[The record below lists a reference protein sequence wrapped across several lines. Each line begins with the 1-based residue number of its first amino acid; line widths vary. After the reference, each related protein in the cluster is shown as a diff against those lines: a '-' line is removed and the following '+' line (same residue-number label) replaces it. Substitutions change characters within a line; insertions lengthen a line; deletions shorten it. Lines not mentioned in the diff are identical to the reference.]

1 MAADGV
7 LIGLSLLAGV
17 VLGPLALPLAPGMTL
32 AIQALHGRI
41 LWSRVMIVVCAVA
54 LGAARATLAPAPG
67 ALDDL
72 ERSRAAV
79 GVIVSLP
86 VSGGANERVVL
97 DVQQI
102 EMPDGAVHTVAGRVM
117 LYTSEGMAVS
127 KGDRVRVVWSASAA
141 SSAPPGYA
149 RFLSA
154 EGVSGSAHVWSLRTV
169 ERGPAWARGL
179 ARFRREISQGLREAL
194 PGDAGALAAGI
205 VTGDDSGLSAEVD
218 DAFHRSG
225 TSHITA
231 VSGQNIGLLLAFGA
245 LWMRPAR
252 RSTRIAS
259 HVAMIGTVWLYALM
273 VGIEAPALRAAI
285 VATLT
290 ILGTYTGRRADPLT
304 LLALTLGGMVL
315 LDPRMAQGA
324 GFWLS
329 ASASFALCSVMP
341 VDGPPSIGRFLRQS
355 VRAVLAATVAT
366 LPFLVWMFG
375 EWSPVSPLA
384 NLLIGPLLTV
394 TFPAAYVLAFIAL
407 LAPALVPVC
416 AWIPGIGLDT
426 TIVIV
431 RRVGAIMPL
440 VSLEASRQAGSLA
453 IGLACAAMLA
463 TMSRDG
469 ARWARLVAHRWRA
482 DSWAMHALACGA
494 LIGIAGAIAIRT
506 LI

>member
-7 LIGLSLLAGV
+7 LIGLSLLVGV
-17 VLGPLALPLAPGMTL
+17 VMGPLALALVPGALLAF
-32 AIQALHGRI
+32 QAVQDRI
-41 LWSRVMIVVCAVA
+41 LWSRVMIVAGVVA
-54 LGAARATLAPAPG
+54 LGALRVALAPPPG
-67 ALDDL
+67 AIVDL
-72 ERSRAAV
+72 EGSRAAV
-79 GVIVSLP
+79 GLIVSLP
-86 VSGGANERVVL
+86 VAGGENERVVL
-97 DVQQI
+97 DVEHL
-102 EMPDGAVHTVAGRVM
+102 EMPDGAERPVSGRVM
-117 LYTSEGMAVS
+117 LYTSEGMSVS
-127 KGDRVRVVWSASAA
+127 MGDRVRVVWSASAA
-141 SSAPPGYA
+141 SAAPPGYA

-169 ERGPAWARGL
+169 DRGPSWVRGL
-179 ARFRREISQGLREAL
+179 ARFRREVSRGLREAL

-205 VTGDDSGLSAEVD
+205 VTGDDSGLGAEVE

-231 VSGQNIGLLLAFGA
+231 VSGQNMGLLLAFGA

-259 HVAMIGTVWLYALM
+259 HVAMIATVWIYALM

-285 VATLT
+285 VATLA
-290 ILGTYTGRRADPLT
+290 IFGTYTGRRPDPLT

-324 GFWLS
+324 GYWLS

-341 VDGPPSIGRFLRQS
+341 VDGSPSIARFLRQS
-355 VRAVLAATVAT
+355 ARAVLAATVAT
-366 LPFLVWMFG
+366 LPILVWVFG

-384 NLLIGPLLTV
+384 NLLIGPLLTL
-394 TFPAAYVLAFIAL
+394 TFPAAYLLAFVTL
-407 LAPALVPVC
+407 LAPALVPFC

-431 RRVGAIMPL
+431 GRVGAIAPM
-440 VSLEASRQAGSLA
+440 VSLESSRLIGALA
-453 IGLACAAMLA
+453 IGLPCAAVLA

-469 ARWARLVAHRWRA
+469 HRWARVVARRWRA
-482 DSWAMHALACGA
+482 DTRALRVFACGA
-494 LIGIAGAIAIRT
+494 LIGIAGAVVIGA